1 MNDPS
6 ITSLGRITQRHRTIM
21 EFYFYDSSDYFV
33 VHVFYNKM
41 KREIAGRDD
50 FSTKT
55 VQHDFYQFRRKLLL
69 LFFISTLI

>member
-1 MNDPS
+1 MTRVLHRLAES
-6 ITSLGRITQRHRTIM
+6 RHRTIM
-21 EFYFYDSSDYFV
+21 EFYFYSSDYFV

-55 VQHDFYQFRRKLLL
+55 VQHDFYQFRWQLL